1 MTIRHSISI
10 SIIFFITP
18 LSSAREL
25 GEIDL
30 NSDEFTKRFTASYG
44 ILSEKEPPLT
54 DLEIAILK
62 KLAPMMRVNK
72 DYAENLLTSMTIGK
86 EDSSATFNYLL
97 GNIYFENNEFLLAE
111 EQYKT
116 AIESFPDFQRAW
128 TNLGVLK
135 LRSGDTKS
143 ALKALLRSVE
153 LGDNDAHTF
162 GMLGFCH
169 YSEGN
174 YISAEVAYNRAM
186 LAQPNN
192 MDWLEGKAQ
201 VYLKA
206 ERYIEAVRMQDELI
220 ARQPDNVEYWLAQ
233 ANAYLAMEDH
243 RRAARNI
250 EIVEQVGGAGF
261 HALHLLA
268 NLYTKLGM
276 QGPAAETYLSA
287 ANEAEKSDVEFLIKS
302 SAHLLRSK
310 QLPIARELFSRVD
323 ISAEGISDSLKFEY
337 RMLEGEFAELD
348 EKLDEAISIFEQAEA
363 LDPLDGR
370 VLIRLARLHDKQGN
384 RDKAYYLLDRAEN
397 DTKAEFEALLTRV
410 KLLIQEERFEESQIY
425 VARALKLQSIESIQN
440 LYDQVAQAANATRY

>member
-1 MTIRHSISI
+1 MTIRHAISI
-10 SIIFFITP
+10 FIIAFLTP
-18 LSSAREL
+18 LSIAREL

-30 NSDEFTKRFTASYG
+30 YSEEFTKRFTASYG
-44 ILSEKEPPLT
+44 ILSEKEPPLN

-72 DYAENLLTSMTIGK
+72 DLAENLLTSMTIGK

-206 ERYIEAVRMQDELI
+206 ERYIEAIRMQDELI
-220 ARQPDNVEYWLAQ
+220 ARQPNNVEYWLAQ
-233 ANAYLAMEDH
+233 ANAYLAMEDYS
-243 RRAARNI
+243 RAARNI
-250 EIVEQVGGAGF
+250 EIVELVSGADF

-276 QGPAAETYLSA
+276 QGPAADAYLAA
-287 ANEAEKSDVEFLIKS
+287 ANQADKNDVGFLVKS
-302 SAHLLRSK
+302 SALLLRSK
-310 QLPIARELFSRVD
+310 QVPIARELFSRAD
-323 ISAEGISDSLKFEY
+323 ISSEDISDSLKFGY

-348 EKLDEAISIFEQAEA
+348 DRLDKAISIFEQAEA

-397 DTKAEFEALLTRV
+397 DPKAEFQALLTRV

-440 LYDQVAQAANATRY
+440 LYAQVAQAAKATK